1 MAWTVIRAT
10 FSLIALIKFVCN
22 LDISLYSGLPP
33 ELEWKLCKGYGIT
46 CSFVALKN
54 IYHTESALQL
64 SKE

>member
-33 ELEWKLCKGYGIT
+33 ELEWKLCEGYGIT
-46 CSFVALKN
+46 SSFVALKN